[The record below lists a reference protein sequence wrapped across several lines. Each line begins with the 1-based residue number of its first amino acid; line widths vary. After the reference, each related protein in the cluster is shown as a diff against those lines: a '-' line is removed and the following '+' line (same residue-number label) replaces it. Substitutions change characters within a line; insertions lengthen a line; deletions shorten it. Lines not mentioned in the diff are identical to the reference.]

1 MSSRRSRITGSE
13 TSNLVDWLPG
23 STQAGSGFLR
33 DGYYYMYNGGV
44 EIRAQKKRR
53 AKRKERK
60 IKHSRQTTRQVTKKR
75 AGGRSGLG
83 WAHPETMREDGGM
96 D

>member
-1 MSSRRSRITGSE
+1 MFSRWSRITGSE

-44 EIRAQKKRR
+44 GSTGAEEEEGK
-53 AKRKERK
+53 KER
-60 IKHSRQTTRQVTKKR
+60 TKNQALEANNTASNQETCWWTER
-75 AGGRSGLG
+75 FRLGAPRDDEGGWR
-83 WAHPETMREDGGM
+83 D
-96 D
+96 